1 MKWYAGGTERGKQA
15 VKLLTELINHLN
27 NDNELPL
34 KQLLFQFH
42 QEIAAQSQSI
52 PYILSRMNVA
62 VAKVMRENKIVVDAD
77 NEARLKS
84 LMALVEIKWGY

>member
-15 VKLLTELINHLN
+15 VELLAELINHLN
-27 NDNELPL
+27 SDNELPL

-42 QEIAAQSQSI
+42 QEIAAQGQSI

-62 VAKVMRENKIVVDAD
+62 IAKVMRENNIVVDAD
-77 NEARLKS
+77 NETRLKA
-84 LMALVEIKWGY
+84 LMALSEIRWGY